1 MNDFFKRNL
10 VWVTILLC
18 IAGVV
23 LSIIGIPIGNP
34 IFFFVGI
41 ILAIPTIGYL
51 IYQVF
56 FDRDKV
62 ELNLAPTTNK
72 ISRSNITSIINEKS
86 EILLADKITNEDDLE
101 SLYHGFANEQEISK
115 KLHEVTTQEHER
127 AFSELPEIVLPS
139 ADPNDFEDFVYED
152 QNNNTLAIET
162 TTNQEL
168 MQQRET
174 ALTTPANFEPEIPDE
189 IIEEEIENNI
199 EKLNEE
205 IVNEVLPTNEITKP
219 NNNDEFFAMSTENT
233 TISLDDPNFVPVER
247 VMPETK
253 PEQFETKNMIIRI
266 NPKRAELRKRKAEE
280 KKALL
285 AQINL
290 ENYLKRYFIETAA
303 CFLMN
308 RTIYKDIH
316 GIAPYNKFATNKET
330 GLPEYT
336 MSATKGRLYKFC
348 TYLIDTERFIKH
360 EQLYEDFVTAVES
373 GVSLARIS
381 ETLHPLYRKKYKKD
395 FILNLS
401 NREDWDN
408 VIILVYNNYILN
420 NDNFKDIFTRV
431 PFEIP
436 VAYNEPN
443 IIDYLKDSDLQDRFS
458 ERYSA
463 LEEIGIPTFW
473 DAIYICFI
481 NSIKQKLNITQLET
495 AILREYKKIAR
506 GLKRADNARRKLLKV
521 S

>member
-1 MNDFFKRNL
+1 MMNDFFKRNL

-34 IFFFVGI
+34 IFFFIGI

-62 ELNLAPTTNK
+62 ELNLAPTTTK

-253 PEQFETKNMIIRI
+253 PEQFKTKNMIIRI
-266 NPKRAELRKRKAEE
+266 NPQRAELRKRKAEE
-280 KKALL
+280 KKANFFKMCYTLL
-285 AQINL
+285 KEIL
-290 ENYLKRYFIETAA
+290 NYYGQSVF
-303 CFLMN
+303 
-308 RTIYKDIH
+308 
-316 GIAPYNKFATNKET
+316 FA
-330 GLPEYT
+330 
-336 MSATKGRLYKFC
+336 
-348 TYLIDTERFIKH
+348 
-360 EQLYEDFVTAVES
+360 VTAVIDILIMAFCYMFNDKGPFVWNWKLLTWSYLILFTVLIIRIPFRIYREY
-373 GVSLARIS
+373 ARIS
-381 ETLHPLYRKKYKKD
+381 LVDKD
-395 FILNLS
+395 KT
-401 NREDWDN
+401 E
-408 VIILVYNNYILN
+408 
-420 NDNFKDIFTRV
+420 
-431 PFEIP
+431 
-436 VAYNEPN
+436 
-443 IIDYLKDSDLQDRFS
+443 
-458 ERYSA
+458 
-463 LEEIGIPTFW
+463 
-473 DAIYICFI
+473 
-481 NSIKQKLNITQLET
+481 
-495 AILREYKKIAR
+495 
-506 GLKRADNARRKLLKV
+506 
-521 S
+521 